1 MARRSASR
9 LSGSR
14 ICREYPITLKLAEL
28 FPRFIPEIL
37 ATKPE
42 WNAWLSHEADG
53 TNLGETRDL
62 RLWEQ
67 AATDLAR
74 LQIES
79 ISKSDSILNSGAH
92 DLRADNLLTSID
104 PFFDIVAR
112 LMEEQPQVP
121 PATLSREELSL
132 LKLRIKDSLTLL
144 EDLRVPNTL
153 GHLDLNPWNLVV
165 STDGCVFLDWAE
177 AYVGPPFFSFEYL
190 LQHFRRD
197 MDANTTLESRFVNA
211 YVGPWRQ
218 LLSDDLTSEALA
230 LARLAA
236 VFAYAAGT
244 GAWEA
249 AGSGFKPPNFIDHVG
264 RNGVWRQ

>member
-1 MARRSASR
+1 M
-9 LSGSR
+9 
-14 ICREYPITLKLAEL
+14 
-28 FPRFIPEIL
+28 
-37 ATKPE
+37 
-42 WNAWLSHEADG
+42 
-53 TNLGETRDL
+53 
-62 RLWEQ
+62 
-67 AATDLAR
+67 
-74 LQIES
+74 QIES

-153 GHLDLNPWNLVV
+153 GHLDLNSWNLVV

-197 MDANTTLESRFVNA
+197 KKNL
-211 YVGPWRQ
+211 RQ
-218 LLSDDLTSEALA
+218 LLRQATRTRVDADGEAPPRSRLTTAPTTNGEKSPLHSMTGILA
-230 LARLAA
+230 NKRRKLVL
-236 VFAYAAGT
+236 T
-244 GAWEA
+244 
-249 AGSGFKPPNFIDHVG
+249 PVG
-264 RNGVWRQ
+264 VEKVTSISRIRFNRSVLEEGICLCGV